1 MSEKV
6 WLGQIFLKDEGG
18 YDILLKSLTHYKKR
32 LQTMGS
38 SPELKDSAAMFGSIL
53 IAQAKKNIPEVEKTV
68 SKINDCLNE
77 KLPMSSLLDDLPIM
91 EKSLMCFES
100 DYQKAIQTK
109 NDYFISLFENLDSV
123 KVEIEKI
130 PNALN
135 KLKSFTE

>member
-1 MSEKV
+1 
-6 WLGQIFLKDEGG
+6 
-18 YDILLKSLTHYKKR
+18 
-32 LQTMGS
+32 
-38 SPELKDSAAMFGSIL
+38 
-53 IAQAKKNIPEVEKTV
+53 
-68 SKINDCLNE
+68 
-77 KLPMSSLLDDLPIM
+77 
-91 EKSLMCFES
+91 MCFES

>member
-38 SPELKDSAAMFGSIL
+38 SPELKDSAGMFGSIL

-68 SKINDCLNE
+68 SKIHDCLNE
-77 KLPMSSLLDDLPIM
+77 KLPLSSLLDDLPTM

-130 PNALN
+130 PNALY

>member
-1 MSEKV
+1 MEKV